1 MSRSGSLFLPAALD
15 LMMVGGSMK
24 FTGRVA
30 ITKEWRPEVRN
41 TATQKRWGTR
51 LALPSEVVSAELHER
66 PLPSF
71 RVPPATSCPRPPTT
85 PSDEEQEA
93 FKARFPD
100 ERAVWTSTGWT
111 KLSQWEAA
119 MQRDAEGCAKHAPE
133 GADGYRVRM
142 KPGVPG
148 TELRLTQQHLVADA
162 RDVLIEFDDE
172 TGAPQIATPIRMS
185 ERDDCVIELAKL
197 KSWMQKRGW
206 RDRFMLWV
214 CDWGWTDLAAT
225 PAWSRA
231 THGDG
236 GPRSPLT
243 GGPSP

>member
-1 MSRSGSLFLPAALD
+1 
-15 LMMVGGSMK
+15 MK
-24 FTGRVA
+24 FTECAA
-30 ITKEWRPEVRN
+30 ITMEWRPEVRN

-71 RVPPATSCPRPPTT
+71 RVPPATSCPRPPKA

-225 PAWSRA
+225 PAWSRWRR
-231 THGDG
+231 GD
-236 GPRSPLT
+236 T
-243 GGPSP
+243 